1 MDGEDEDGGVVEE
14 DAKGHPAKRHCR
26 HDGSKAFACPE
37 GVGQHRCRD
46 VGLGNGKGD
55 GEDDADDEKGVY
67 VRLLP
72 TDHGRLVPRKRK
84 EDEAGNA
91 EEGANV
97 VEPLETESR
106 KRRANA
112 VWNYDQGRDAEE
124 EGANG
129 PEPEAPPPGDLF
141 GEGSTNEPAKDVP
154 RRSAKAEERKRNVL
168 LHRKRR
174 ESSRQERKRVGYQG
188 AVTDARH
195 CSGEIEEDDIIRK
208 AAEERPNGHPDPSKR
223 EDILVA
229 KMVSQSPGDQ
239 DGDTAAKRVCRQEP
253 RRLSVACHI
262 ESATDLLHGVCR
274 VTQTSHGKELRQADD
289 EDKDGLLKRR
299 REIGGWSSCVW
310 LASAT
315 GSGDAA
321 I

>member
-1 MDGEDEDGGVVEE
+1 MDSEDEDGGVVEE
-14 DAKGHPAKRHCR
+14 DAEGHPAKRHGR
-26 HDGSKAFACPE
+26 HDGSEALARSE
-37 GVGQHRCRD
+37 GIGQHRCRD
-46 VGLGNGKGD
+46 MGLGNGKGD
-55 GEDDADDEKGVY
+55 DEDDADGEKGVY
-67 VRLLP
+67 VRLSP

-91 EEGANV
+91 EEGADV

-112 VWNYDQGRDAEE
+112 VWDHDQGRNAEE
-124 EGANG
+124 EGAHG

-141 GEGSTNEPAKDVP
+141 REGGTDEAAKDVP
-154 RRSAKAEERKRNVL
+154 RGSAKAEESKRNVL

-174 ESSRQERKRVGYQG
+174 ESARQERKRVGYQS

-195 CSGEIEEDDIIRK
+195 RPSEIEEDDLMRE
-208 AAEERPNGHPDPSKR
+208 AAEEGPNGHPDPSKR

-229 KMVSQSPGDQ
+229 KVVSQSSGDQ
-239 DGDTAAKRVCRQEP
+239 DGDTAAKRVCRQGP
-253 RRLSVACHI
+253 RRLSVARHV
-262 ESATDLLHGVCR
+262 EGATDLLHGVCR
-274 VTQTSHGKELRQADD
+274 VAQTSDREELRQAND
-289 EDKDGLLKRR
+289 EDEDGLLERR
-299 REIGGWSSCVW
+299 REIRGWSCCVW
-310 LASAT
+310 LASDT